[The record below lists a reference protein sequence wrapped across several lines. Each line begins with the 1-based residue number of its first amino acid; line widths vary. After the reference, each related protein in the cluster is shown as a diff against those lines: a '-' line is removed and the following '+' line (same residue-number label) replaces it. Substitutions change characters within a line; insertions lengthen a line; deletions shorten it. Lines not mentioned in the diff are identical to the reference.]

1 MKTMIA
7 VILIM
12 LLAFAIN
19 IPLGSLRTR
28 TRKFS
33 ARWFLYVH
41 ISIPVIIIARVLSHT
56 DFRFIPLFILAA
68 VAGQYLGGRMELH
81 L

>member
-1 MKTMIA
+1 MIA
-7 VILIM
+7 VLLIM
-12 LLAFAIN
+12 VLALVLN
-19 IPLGSLRTR
+19 IPLGYLRSR

-41 ISIPVIIIARVLSHT
+41 MSIPVIIVARVVSHT

-68 VAGQYLGGRMELH
+68 VAGQYLGGKIELH

>member
-1 MKTMIA
+1 MIT
-7 VILIM
+7 VLLIM
-12 LLAFAIN
+12 LLALGLN
-19 IPLGSLRTR
+19 VPLGYLRSR

-33 ARWFLYVH
+33 ARWFLFVH
-41 ISIPVIIIARVLSHT
+41 LSIPIIIVVRVLSHT

-68 VAGQYLGGRMELH
+68 VAGQYLGGKIELH